1 MKSLFKREMVTCF
14 IIFSFSMLTVSSVLL
29 ADELKL
35 VREKT
40 FQVKEWHNV
49 YVDASGADVKV
60 ESWDKEEVYVKV
72 FANRRAVEK
81 MKFDVYQTG
90 EVVKVLAKRK
100 GSIFNWF
107 GGSLNVKIE
116 IMTPRNFN
124 PQVETSGGDIRVA
137 NLTGGF
143 KLETSGGDITL
154 INTNG
159 KLTTE
164 TSGGDISINN
174 HKGDMY
180 LSTSGGDIVL
190 KETEGNIKAETS
202 GGDIKIDANDGKVF
216 AETSGGSIIINYSG
230 VNKGINASTSGG
242 DIYLKIPSS
251 FKAKVHLETSGGRV
265 SNNFKNSRTDRVK
278 RSLVDAQYNGGGEML
293 RLETSGGDITVDE
306 K

>member
-143 KLETSGGDITL
+143 KLETSGGDI
-154 INTNG
+154 
-159 KLTTE
+159 
-164 TSGGDISINN
+164 SINN